1 MTMIYIL
8 AALAVVVVLLMLV
21 AYLNTISETKFNYS
35 FFTWGNLLYTTLSYA
50 LIYLGKRWYLNELA
64 IKGDILN
71 GQIVIAI
78 GLIMIGGLLYQ
89 HIKNTTIVFGLAV
102 GVIQLV
108 LYLPA
113 AFLSIIAFFMVLAWL
128 SDTKPVVNLN

>member
-8 AALAVVVVLLMLV
+8 AALAVVVFLLMFV
-21 AYLNTISETKFNYS
+21 GYINSMSETKFNYS
-35 FFTWGNLLYTTLSYA
+35 FFTWGNLLYTTVSYVF
-50 LIYLGKRWYLNELA
+50 IYFGKGWYLNELA

-78 GLIMIGGLLYQ
+78 GVIMIGGLLYN
-89 HIKNTTIVFGLAV
+89 HIKNTTVVFGLAV

-113 AFLSIIAFFMVLAWL
+113 AFMSLIAFFMAVAWL